1 MSSKKI
7 IWIVNEYN
15 FPDEKNTRQT
25 NLCRYLGEQG
35 YKAYIISGSTSVKQG
50 KKSMGPNEKIR
61 YIKTD
66 EAEGFYIKTS
76 SFNNN
81 YKRVLVAI
89 QFQERLWKYRKK
101 LPMPDVIVSDFAGL
115 FGNVFLRWGK
125 KYGTKVIYDILDLWP
140 EDFVCMG
147 YLKRD
152 NPVTKILYAMEHK
165 SYREADGIIFSF
177 QGGKDYIIDKKWNL
191 EQGGDIDIS
200 NIGYLNNGI
209 NIEVVDKQRN
219 EFVLNDSDLDSDKF
233 KAIYLG
239 SISEFN
245 GLDIL
250 IDTAKILHDRGNN
263 HIIMLI
269 YGYGTQE
276 NRLRNRVKELGLSN
290 IKFKGKLDNRY
301 AINVLSR
308 GDLNLFTFLN
318 TPILKYGVSPNKLF
332 MYFAS
337 GKPVLSMIK
346 PAYDLVEEKKAGIS
360 VENNPKAI
368 ADALEMFSKM
378 NNVEYDE
385 YCHNARKTAEE
396 YDYKKLV
403 NVLIDKIEN

>member
-1 MSSKKI
+1 MSRKKI

-25 NLCRYLGEQG
+25 NLCKYLREQG
-35 YKAYIISGSTSVKQG
+35 YKAYIISGSTSVKQR
-50 KKSMGPNEKIR
+50 KKPMGPNEKIR

-101 LPMPDVIVSDFAGL
+101 LPMPDVIVSDFSGL
-115 FGNVFLRWGK
+115 FGNVFLRWKK

-378 NNVEYDE
+378 KNVEYDE

-403 NVLIDKIEN
+403 SVLIDKIEN